1 MSIELTA
8 LLLALIAMLAN
19 AEYFL
24 GSSMLSRP
32 LVTCT
37 LAGLVMGD
45 ITQGIIIGATLELA
59 FVGSFSIGGSIPP
72 EIISGSVLGTAFA
85 IGAGKSTEIALTLGI
100 PIASLVLLVKNLCFL
115 FILPYF
121 VHKADK
127 YASEGNGKG
136 MDRMNILG
144 GFFSINLPIGLV
156 VGFSY
161 LFGSAAVN
169 NLLEMIPKFI
179 IDGLGIATGLL
190 PAFGFAMLMKIM
202 IKKTNTTFF
211 VLGFALAVY
220 MKVPVTGV
228 AIFGAC
234 LALILTGY
242 SAFNGKKGAIDEG
255 NQQLNTNT
263 GNALASQE
271 IDYENEE
278 F

>member
-1 MSIELTA
+1 MSIVITA
-8 LLLALIAMLAN
+8 IILALIAMLAN
-19 AEYFL
+19 GEYFL

-59 FVGSFSIGGSIPP
+59 FVGSFSIGASIPP

-85 IGAGKSTEIALTLGI
+85 IGAGKSTAVALTLGI
-100 PIASLVLLVKNLCFL
+100 PIASLVLIVKNLCFL
-115 FILPYF
+115 FILPFF

-136 MDRMNILG
+136 VDRMNIFG

-156 VGFSY
+156 VGLSY
-161 LFGSAAVN
+161 LFGSEAIKG
-169 NLLEMIPKFI
+169 LLEVIPDFVI
-179 IDGLGIATGLL
+179 NGLGIATGLL

-202 IKKTNTTFF
+202 IKKTNATFF
-211 VLGFALAVY
+211 ILGFAVAVY

-234 LALILTGY
+234 MALILTGY
-242 SAFNGKKGAIDEG
+242 SSFTGKKLTTSDNQEVNNQSG
-255 NQQLNTNT
+255 NTLV
-263 GNALASQE
+263 GQE
-271 IDYENEE
+271 INYEDEE